1 MNHTFLQA
9 GALALG
15 WVVIQGC
22 QGNQTKEPPP
32 KPDQEQTT
40 VDENTWVSIRESH
53 ITSHYSYSA
62 LCDCYEL
69 QETDGEIY
77 VVDSLRGVAQD
88 TLYNVAEEFLAGEFP
103 LPVLTL
109 MSMDEDQAIFQ
120 DEYGYVYETQF
131 VYGSKDAFDRGMA
144 VMMKETKKSSL
155 ARVALDKKD
164 WDSFYEEALLGQTS
178 RNWSG
183 SLQRLVLS
191 KQQLIMFT
199 DGVSRIESPLTD
211 EAAASFFEAIQN
223 QTANQEEN
231 Q

>member
-9 GALALG
+9 GVLALG

-40 VDENTWVSIRESH
+40 VDQNTWVSIRESH
-53 ITSHYSYSA
+53 YTDHYSYSA
-62 LCDCYEL
+62 PCDCYEL
-69 QETDGEIY
+69 QESDGEMY

-88 TLYNVAEEFLAGEFP
+88 TLYNVAISRGEFP

-109 MSMDEDQAIFQ
+109 LSMDEVQAIFQ

-144 VMMKETKKSSL
+144 VMLKETKKSSL

-211 EAAASFFEAIQN
+211 EAADSYFQNIQN
-223 QTANQEEN
+223 QEANQ
-231 Q
+231 